1 MVYISKNK
9 YSYLKVIHK
18 KNGGKRKA
26 VATGFFKS
34 KGEYVVLIDSDSVID
49 KHAIEEF
56 VKAFDQN
63 DQIGAITGH
72 VKLWNS
78 GKNFLTKCQDAWYD
92 YEFNIYKTCESHFGA
107 VTCCCGCFAAYRRK
121 AIESFIS
128 FWKG

>member
-1 MVYISKNK
+1 M
-9 YSYLKVIHK
+9 
-18 KNGGKRKA
+18 
-26 VATGFFKS
+26 
-34 KGEYVVLIDSDSVID
+34 VLIDSDSVID

-107 VTCCCGCFAAYRRK
+107 VTCCCGCLQLIDVK
-121 AIESFIS
+121 Q
-128 FWKG
+128 